1 MTGVIKRRK
10 LSNGNY
16 EAVKTAEVAEAE
28 EGIAKGREQRRSL
41 FVRSLAPSVTTKRLT
56 EYFSQSYPLKHAT
69 VVLDPETKL
78 SRGFGFV
85 TFADAEDAQAAAVE
99 FNDSKLDGK
108 KIKVEVA
115 ESRNREDGQDG
126 GRKKVNTKAVELR
139 AQREKQ
145 REDAQPPRL
154 IVRNLPWSIKEP
166 EDLSLLFRSYG
177 KVKHV
182 VLPKKGP
189 RAQSGFGFVVIR
201 GKKNAEK
208 AIEGVNGKE
217 IDGRTLAVDW
227 AVDKKTWEQLQD
239 DEGNEDELLKARSKD
254 EKSFATDPED
264 DDKDMDD
271 EEGAAL
277 DDEAASETD
286 EEEEEQQLMA
296 NDVLDNEEDK
306 PEAEPDD
313 EEDIK
318 DSDSTTIFVRNVPFT
333 ATDETLQAHFTS
345 FGTVRYARIV
355 MDPETDRSRGTGF
368 VAFYEPAIA
377 MTCVKEAPKQIPPS
391 VTGDDKDKKR
401 RSETLTHSVLQN
413 EANDPTGRYT
423 LDGRVLQV
431 TRALSKGDAAKRA
444 EFASESRD
452 KRDHDKRRV
461 YLLSEGT
468 VARGS
473 KLYEQLGKAELD
485 IREASAKQRQKLIK
499 TNPNLCLSLTR
510 LSVRNIP
517 RSVDSKALKALA
529 REAVV
534 GFATDIKEGRR
545 QPLNKE
551 EKARGGQAMKEAERR
566 RKEKKS
572 GIVTQAK
579 IVFEGRE
586 GVKVKEGAGAGRS
599 RGYGFIEYV
608 GHRNALMGLRW
619 LNGRSVKG
627 GAGDR
632 NKRLIVEFA
641 IENAQVVQRR
651 GEREERAREWKDRA
665 EEIDKSAPAEARM
678 PRGKTGRFGKA
689 LERKA
694 QGKAQQRGRRD
705 DWNKSS
711 KRKREEKDGVAV
723 KLQGKSKKTPEVTT
737 PVDAEEKN
745 KIAKRNRIIAKKRGA
760 RQARKK

>member
-1 MTGVIKRRK
+1 MAGEVKRRK

-16 EAVKTAEVAEAE
+16 EAVHTASVAETE

-41 FVRSLAPSVTTKRLT
+41 FVRSLAPSVTTERLT

-85 TFADAEDAQAAAVE
+85 TFADAADAQAAAE
-99 FNDSKLDGK
+99 QLNDTKLDGK

-115 ESRNREDGQDG
+115 ESRNREDGRDG
-126 GRKKVNTKAVELR
+126 GRNKVNTKAVELR

-145 REDAQPPRL
+145 REEAQPPRL
-154 IVRNLPWSIKEP
+154 IVRNLPWSIKEAD
-166 EDLSLLFRSYG
+166 DLAALFRSYG

-189 RAQSGFGFVVIR
+189 RAQSGFGFVVLR

-208 AIEGVNGKE
+208 AIQGVNGKE
-217 IDGRTLAVDW
+217 VDGRTLAVDW
-227 AVDKKTWEQLQD
+227 AVDKQTWEQLQD
-239 DEGNEDELLKARSKD
+239 GAVDEDGTSKAEQKDEQSVTSDLEDED
-254 EKSFATDPED
+254 
-264 DDKDMDD
+264 
-271 EEGAAL
+271 EGAAL
-277 DDEAASETD
+277 DDEVDSEI
-286 EEEEEQQLMA
+286 EEEVMA
-296 NDVLDNEEDK
+296 DNVL
-306 PEAEPDD
+306 DD
-313 EEDIK
+313 EEDRHESESDNEEEAK
-318 DSDSTTIFVRNVPFT
+318 ESDSTTVFVRNVPFT
-333 ATDETLQAHFTS
+333 ATDETLAAHFSS
-345 FGTVRYARIV
+345 FGAVRYARIV
-355 MDPETDRSRGTGF
+355 MDPETDRPRGTGF

-377 MTCVKEAPKQIPPS
+377 MNCVKEAPKPAPPS
-391 VTGDDKDKKR
+391 ATGDDKDKKR
-401 RSETLTHSVLQN
+401 RGETLTHSVLQN
-413 EANDPTGRYT
+413 ESTDPTGKYT
-423 LDGRVLQV
+423 FEGRVLQV

-444 EFASESRD
+444 EFASQSRD
-452 KRDHDKRRV
+452 KRDHDKRRL

-468 VARGS
+468 VARGT

-517 RSVDSKALKALA
+517 RSMGSKELKALA

-534 GFATDIKEGRR
+534 GFATDVKEGRR
-545 QPLNKE
+545 QPLTKE
-551 EKARGGQAMKEAERR
+551 EKARGGEAMKLAEKR

-665 EEIDKSAPAEARM
+665 EEIDKTAPAEAKL

-694 QGKAQQRGRRD
+694 QSKAQPNGRRE

-711 KRKREEKDGVAV
+711 KRKRDEKDSAV
-723 KLQGKSKKTPEVTT
+723 TKPQEKSKKAPAAAA
-737 PVDAEEKN
+737 PVDPEEKN
-745 KIAKRNRIIAKKRGA
+745 RIAKRNRIIAKKRGA